1 MNTCY
6 SKTTANM
13 SSGEWSTIRTKKEK
27 CFVIGKEDVTMM
39 NFNECSEELGNI
51 NESKI
56 SNDVEE
62 PKKVKKVKKS
72 KKISNDVEE
81 LEKVKKVKKS
91 KKISNDVEEPEKVKK
106 VKKSKKI
113 SNDVEEPKKVKK
125 SKKISNDVEEPEKI
139 SNDVEEPEKVK
150 KVKKSKKISN
160 DVEEPKKVKKSKKIS
175 NDVEEPEKISNDV
188 EELEKISN
196 DVEEPEKVK
205 KSKKISN
212 DVEEPKRV
220 KKSKKISLNQNT
232 MIASKKK
239 NNTFICQFGTCSDTD
254 FIESNISRYVD
265 RPDDSIDLTDPKA
278 EMYVVQNCK
287 LSMNDTNFPSMD
299 SLCPSPS
306 PSPTDS
312 QIGHWSVKFKPPN
325 NINVV
330 KPPSEMELGA
340 KFMGSRP
347 MRRVAKPKEITEDDV
362 WEELNKQAFNNIPI
376 PVANLTSRM
385 SGSFAKSTYKS
396 SNFEDVLLAF
406 KKSDTH
412 EEEFKDE
419 CDTCVSDAESNDED
433 EDYVTEEA
441 SSGAKIVVS
450 KAKHFQKNMLGYV

>member
-91 KKISNDVEEPEKVKK
+91 K
-106 VKKSKKI
+106 
-113 SNDVEEPKKVKK
+113 
-125 SKKISNDVEEPEKI
+125 KI